1 MRASDG
7 GKVPRLVLSLPGPCP
22 STSVV
27 IPHTPPSPIGTA
39 YRALCRTARHTPC
52 ATHVRVEA
60 VPCGRGTQ
68 VTVSPS
74 IDHARAWL
82 VGQCL
87 VSWAAARGRRHPR
100 VALASAARALAT
112 LASRDALGTYIV
124 TRTLLQCVHVDRRHS
139 KGLGTWTFPTVVAF
153 AALVPLDGPAAA
165 DRWRAF
171 LQPGDP
177 HGWTSLGAEAAAT
190 GLAAAAAAAHAGH
203 AADTDRVR
211 TLVEQGGPWDVV
223 HVQALYRW
231 TCTVL
236 AAHPTTVDLAHRIVA
251 DIRMRTPRRPPR
263 AVRGRPTQTVA
274 AAAATFSSSSS
285 SSSPL
290 EEVVYAALRGTER
303 PPGPSRYAKDGDPH
317 RFPCPVAPVPWS
329 RVWVSR
335 PLHCGGGGG
344 VGGGGVGGGAGGG
357 AGGGG
362 AGAGS

>member
-1 MRASDG
+1 MMRARDG

-27 IPHTPPSPIGTA
+27 VPHTPPSPIGAA

-52 ATHVRVEA
+52 AIHVRVAA
-60 VPCGRGTQ
+60 VPCGGGTQ

-74 IDHARAWL
+74 VDHARAWL

-112 LASRDALGTYIV
+112 LAAQDALGTYIA

-139 KGLGTWTFPTVVAF
+139 KGLGTWTFPTVTAF

-190 GLAAAAAAAHAGH
+190 GLAALAANAGH
-203 AADTDRVR
+203 AHAVDTDRVR

-236 AAHPTTVDLAHRIVA
+236 AVHPATVDLAHRIVA

-263 AVRGRPTQTVA
+263 AVRGRPTQADA
-274 AAAATFSSSSS
+274 AAARPPP
-285 SSSPL
+285 SSPL
-290 EEVVYAALRGTER
+290 EGVVYAALRGTER
-303 PPGPSRYAKDGDPH
+303 PPGLARYAKDGDPH

-335 PLHCGGGGG
+335 PLHCGGGGA
-344 VGGGGVGGGAGGG
+344 GGVGGV
-357 AGGGG
+357 
-362 AGAGS
+362 GAGS